1 MDFIRFFMAQ
11 LLRVFLACIQS
22 GVSKTIPFLF
32 LFLGRIFSATSALVA
47 IRASYLS
54 SVEVSVICFDRV
66 S

>member
-1 MDFIRFFMAQ
+1 MAQ
-11 LLRVFLACIQS
+11 FLRAFLACIKS

-32 LFLGRIFSATSALVA
+32 IFLGGIFSATSALAA

-54 SVEVSVICFDRV
+54 LVEGSVICFDRA